1 MESQNQKKMKWKV
14 TDLAKTAAKQII
26 KNYYSEYTENSK
38 NSVIRKQ
45 HNLEIV
51 AKNLN
56 SLHQTNI

>member
-14 TDLAKTAAKQII
+14 TDLAKTVAKQII